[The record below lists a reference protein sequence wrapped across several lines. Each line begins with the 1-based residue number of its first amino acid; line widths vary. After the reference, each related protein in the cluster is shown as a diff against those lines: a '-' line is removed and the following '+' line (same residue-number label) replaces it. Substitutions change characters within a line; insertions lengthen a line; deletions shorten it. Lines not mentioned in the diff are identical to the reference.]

1 MRYETEIV
9 VCGAGT
15 AGSVAAIAAADAG
28 RDVLVIEQFGSAG
41 GSGTLAL
48 VTPLM
53 NTCVPGNPMGSYVS
67 REINRRM
74 VALGAAAAIALPAQH
89 SSMKAMSR
97 RLGSTL
103 WPNTRMSVP
112 KHTPMA

>member
-1 MRYETEIV
+1 MRYEAEIV

-41 GSGTLAL
+41 GSSTLAL

-67 REINRRM
+67 REINPPHARARR
-74 VALGAAAAIALPAQH
+74 G
-89 SSMKAMSR
+89 R
-97 RLGSTL
+97 RERATAGSTRRCSKSCSTKCL
-103 WPNTRMSVP
+103 WS
-112 KHTPMA
+112 AA

>member
-1 MRYETEIV
+1 MRYEAEIV

-74 VALGAAAAIALPAQH
+74 LALGAAA
-89 SSMKAMSR
+89 
-97 RLGSTL
+97 
-103 WPNTRMSVP
+103 
-112 KHTPMA
+112 